1 MRDGGAVSPRV
12 TDLSRVGSPS
22 KNCPKDAAPGSQV
35 AYPDMRVQSN
45 PPTSSKR
52 SNVDAGASGSMMR
65 PTRCP
70 WTSSTARSAC
80 AYVLNHI
87 PVAVPASR
95 PSNFALR
102 PDPRRGPTALP
113 QGPMRGG
120 GRVRPAAPRE
130 TRQIDEFRT
139 VYSTYPHHPVATG
152 RAAGLILLVSPSCCR
167 CPSSGYPGTS

>member
-113 QGPMRGG
+113 PGPMRGG
-120 GRVRPAAPRE
+120 GGSARQRRGKPGKLTNFGLYIARTLI
-130 TRQIDEFRT
+130 TR
-139 VYSTYPHHPVATG
+139 SPPV
-152 RAAGLILLVSPSCCR
+152 GLQV
-167 CPSSGYPGTS
+167 